1 MPGSKQSEEESN
13 QTKTIKVTRKRCVSA
28 ESDGLEFVLNYL
40 QSTSN
45 VQVYCDEYDT
55 FVLGLL
61 STLGVN
67 MEKDVQEEEENF
79 LNITFQKAEDV

>member
-28 ESDGLEFVLNYL
+28 ESDGLEFLL
-40 QSTSN
+40 SDFQGTRD
-45 VQVYCDEYDT
+45 VQEYCDEYDA
-55 FVLGLL
+55 FLSGLY

-67 MEKDVQEEEENF
+67 MENDVQEDEDEEVFIAVEK
-79 LNITFQKAEDV
+79 Q